1 MDYPRY
7 YLQEFKKY
15 ISLQTS
21 SANTIKNYLSDL
33 RLFFAFITENQRQN
47 LLPQS
52 LPFYISSEFLR
63 KYEDYL
69 ISSNPP
75 ATAKRRLSSLKKFI
89 DYCATQE
96 IFPLPSIS
104 HMAPPSPPPSQLPQ
118 TPQSYPSPPPVI
130 PSPELPVSP
139 HVYYPDTTPEP
150 VTTPPEYSRITHT
163 IPADLPITPREN
175 TPDPFQDLANLI
187 PDVTPVHS
195 SPAAPRTPPSSVSE
209 NISRRSPLP
218 YIVALLS
225 FLTTFILTL
234 ILFR

>member
-7 YLQEFKKY
+7 YIQEFKKY

-21 SANTIKNYLSDL
+21 SVNTIKNYLSDL

-52 LPFYISSEFLR
+52 LPFFISSEFLR
-63 KYEDYL
+63 GYEEYL
-69 ISSNPP
+69 ASSNPP

-96 IFPLPSIS
+96 IFPLPSIP
-104 HMAPPSPPPSQLPQ
+104 HMTPPPPPVQ
-118 TPQSYPSPPPVI
+118 TPPPAQTFASSPPVI
-130 PSPELPVSP
+130 PSPEPSFSP
-139 HVYYPDTTPEP
+139 PVYYPDTTPEP
-150 VTTPPEYSRITHT
+150 VTTPPEYSRITHR
-163 IPADLPITPREN
+163 IPEDLTATTPREN
-175 TPDPFQDLANLI
+175 IPDPFQDLANLI
-187 PDVTPVHS
+187 PDVTPIHS
-195 SPAAPRTPPSSVSE
+195 AAAAPRTTPSSVSE

-225 FLTTFILTL
+225 FFTTFILTL

>member
-7 YLQEFKKY
+7 YLQEFRKY

-52 LPFYISSEFLR
+52 LPFFISSEFLR
-63 KYEDYL
+63 GYEEYL
-69 ISSNPP
+69 AKSNPP

-96 IFPLPSIS
+96 IFPLPSIT
-104 HMAPPSPPPSQLPQ
+104 HMAPP
-118 TPQSYPSPPPVI
+118 PPPVQI
-130 PSPELPVSP
+130 PPIPQTYIPPQPATPSPEPPFSPPVYSP
-139 HVYYPDTTPEP
+139 EFTPQPVTNPPDYSHITHRIPEDLTANTPE
-150 VTTPPEYSRITHT
+150 
-163 IPADLPITPREN
+163 EN
-175 TPDPFQDLANLI
+175 TRDPFQDLANLI
-187 PDVTPVHS
+187 PDVTPIR
-195 SPAAPRTPPSSVSE
+195 PAAVSPQTPPSSISE
-209 NISRRSPLP
+209 KLPRRSPLP
-218 YIVALLS
+218 YFVALLS
-225 FLTTFILTL
+225 FVTTFVLTI